1 MSKRWAEAPAPR
13 HQLVFLSPSCDDQVG
28 ADHPIRALDAFLEEL
43 DWVAWEAHYNG
54 HRGQPPIHPRLLAGC
69 LLYGL
74 LKGIR
79 STRALEE
86 ATGMRLDFMWF
97 LEGRTIDHSTFA
109 QFRCSFGEELKGL
122 NKQLSQILR
131 RDSKDQLVELVID
144 GTRVRSN
151 SSRTGAKTAGTLER
165 NIGKC
170 EERLNGLLDKLE
182 EEAEDEAPE
191 TTTVQEELE
200 RLERR
205 RAKLYQA
212 LAVAEERDAAKR
224 KKDGKKATP
233 VRVPVTD
240 PDSMILPNKD
250 GGYAP
255 NFTAT
260 VAVDKATGAIVEAD
274 VVEGANECAAV
285 KDAVEAAEEI
295 YQAPVD
301 RVLADGGFS
310 SGENLAYLEEHK
322 TDSYMPTGLDFRS
335 SNPANR
341 DDPSQ
346 PVPEDQREHLPRS
359 GGKFS
364 QAAFVYQEENDCYYC
379 PMGKVL
385 NPIRNGTTQTTYRC
399 PGKAGCPVAA
409 QCVKGKKAQHRT
421 ILRDQHQSV
430 REQTAMRM
438 ASEQGQEIYRQRAP
452 VVEGVFGIV
461 KHNMGIRQFLLRG
474 REKVRIEW
482 NWISAAFNLGKLLA
496 QGHARKAKSPNN
508 GPDTSTSKSKTA
520 ACGLR
525 GAFFTAVRRL
535 LLANRDC
542 HEIEPPFLVA

>member
-1 MSKRWAEAPAPR
+1 MDKRWSQAPAPR
-13 HQLVFLSPSCDDQVG
+13 HQLVLLAPSCDDVIR
-28 ADHPIRALDAFLEEL
+28 ADHPIRALDSFFDEL
-43 DWVAWEAHYNG
+43 DWAPWEAHYHG

-86 ATGMRLDFMWF
+86 ATRMRVDFMWF
-97 LEGRTIDHSTFA
+97 LEGRTVDHSTFA
-109 QFRCSFGEELKGL
+109 QFRCSFGAELKGL
-122 NKQLSQILR
+122 NRQLSQLLR
-131 RDSKDQLVELVID
+131 RDGKDSLVELVID

-165 NIGKC
+165 HIGKC
-170 EERLNGLLDKLE
+170 EERLNSLLDKLE
-182 EEAEDEAPE
+182 EEFEDEAPDAM
-191 TTTVQEELE
+191 TLQEELA
-200 RLERR
+200 RLELK
-205 RAKLYQA
+205 RAKLYAA
-212 LAVAEERDAAKR
+212 LAVADERDTAKR

-260 VAVDKATGAIVEAD
+260 VAVDKASGAIVEAD

-285 KDAVEAAEEI
+285 KGAVEATEEI

-310 SGENLAYLEEHK
+310 SGENLAYLDRRE

-335 SNPANR
+335 SNPAKR
-341 DDPSQ
+341 DDPKQ
-346 PVPEDQREHLPRS
+346 PVPENQREQLPRT
-359 GGKFS
+359 GKVLS
-364 QAAFVYQEENDCYYC
+364 QAAFVYGEQDDCYYC

-385 NPIRNGTTQTTYRC
+385 NPIKNTKTHTVYRC
-399 PGKAGCPVAA
+399 PGIDGCPLGT
-409 QCVKGKKAQHRT
+409 QCVKGKKVQHRT
-421 ILRDQHQSV
+421 ISRDQYQSL

-438 ASEQGQEIYRQRAP
+438 ATEQGQGIYRKRAP
-452 VVEGVFGIV
+452 VVEGVFGII

-474 REKVRIEW
+474 RKKVRVEW
-482 NWISAAFNLGKLLA
+482 NWLSAAFNLRKLLA
-496 QGHARKAKSPNN
+496 QDDAAMTK
-508 GPDTSTSKSKTA
+508 GPSGGPRTSKSA
-520 ACGLR
+520 VCALQ
-525 GAFFTAVRRL
+525 GAFFKVVRRL
-535 LLANRDC
+535 RFANGDCRGIGCRFLA
-542 HEIEPPFLVA
+542 V